1 MIRKGDWKLIA
12 FLQMPDKKQSPVSA
26 LYNLKTDPLEMNNLI
41 GTNPEKGKYG
51 KITGELK
58 QTLKDWM
65 TKTKT
70 PYVKELEN
78 TDL

>member
-1 MIRKGDWKLIA
+1 MT
-12 FLQMPDKKQSPVSA
+12 DKKQSSISA

-41 GTNPEKGKYG
+41 GKNPERGKYI

-58 QTLKDWM
+58 QTLKNWM
-65 TKTKT
+65 VKTKT
-70 PYVKELEN
+70 PYLKELGN